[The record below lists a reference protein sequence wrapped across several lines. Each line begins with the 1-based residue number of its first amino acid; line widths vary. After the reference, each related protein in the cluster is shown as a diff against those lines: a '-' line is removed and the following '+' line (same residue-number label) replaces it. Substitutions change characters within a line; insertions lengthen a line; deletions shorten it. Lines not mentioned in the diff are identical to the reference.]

1 MRYLLLLICV
11 SLSAAEN
18 GLDGWLRYAPLP
30 KGDRPRYGLPSD
42 IVVLNSTKSSP
53 VNTAG
58 VELQKGI
65 KGILASDLKIN
76 GKPGKT
82 SKSIVVGTVDQYI
95 KAFGKLGKLP
105 DLESDG
111 FWLNTK
117 GDTIQILGQNER
129 GALYGA
135 FEYLSRL
142 AQGNFDRVAFVSN
155 PSAPIRWV
163 NQWDNLDGRGSDH
176 GSVERGYG
184 GPSLCKSTFVCS
196 WKNRT
201 LLIILSLS

>member
-1 MRYLLLLICV
+1 MRSFLLLVCV
-11 SLSAAEN
+11 GLAAAEN

-30 KGDRPRYGLPSD
+30 IGNRPQYGLPSSL
-42 IVVLNSTKSSP
+42 VVLNSTGSSP
-53 VNTAG
+53 VNTAAI
-58 VELQKGI
+58 ELQKGM
-65 KGILASDLKIN
+65 KGMLGNELKISGN
-76 GKPGKT
+76 PGKPGKP

-105 DLESDG
+105 NLESDG

-117 GDTIQILGQNER
+117 DDTIQILGQNER

-155 PSAPIRWV
+155 PSAPVRWV

-184 GPSLCKSTFVCS
+184 GSSLCKSAFGLDQIV
-196 WKNRT
+196 
-201 LLIILSLS
+201 

>member
-1 MRYLLLLICV
+1 MRSLLLLACIGLAV
-11 SLSAAEN
+11 AEN

-30 KGDRPRYGLPSD
+30 KGNRPNYGLPSG
-42 IVVLNSTKSSP
+42 IIVLNSTESSP

-58 VELQKGI
+58 SELQKGF
-65 KGILASDLKIN
+65 KGILGNDLKIGGKS
-76 GKPGKT
+76 GKP

-95 KAFGKLGKLP
+95 KAYGKLGKLP
-105 DLESDG
+105 DLENDG

-117 GDTIQILGQNER
+117 DDTIQILGQNER

-184 GPSLCKSTFVCS
+184 GNSLCKPS
-196 WKNRT
+196 R
-201 LLIILSLS
+201 